1 MFHRTRQQLSGSK
14 RPIGKSTR
22 VTVGKKSAY
31 QVAST
36 AVKGVRY
43 NGNPYDIF
51 LRGDQQ
57 IIGNYVSTIV
67 NVSDRNVFSH
77 ATQSRLQQY
86 LVGDWAYAMK
96 ADLTVNAHLKSRLET
111 LRLRRRP
118 RVGAS
123 EKLRMRRAKHF
134 VDVPVFPLAICRT
147 ITGYATL
154 GTLAKNRIPWKI
166 TVETMCV
173 DSLELNQFTHR
184 HDHKHVIKPIQT
196 RKKQ

>member
-1 MFHRTRQQLSGSK
+1 MFHVSLQIIDAHALQRTRQQLSGSK

-67 NVSDRNVFSH
+67 NVRYALNHFSDRNVFSH

-96 ADLTVNAHLKSRLET
+96 ADLTVNAHLKSRLEI
-111 LRLRRRP
+111 LRLRRR
-118 RVGAS
+118 
-123 EKLRMRRAKHF
+123 
-134 VDVPVFPLAICRT
+134 
-147 ITGYATL
+147 
-154 GTLAKNRIPWKI
+154 
-166 TVETMCV
+166 
-173 DSLELNQFTHR
+173 
-184 HDHKHVIKPIQT
+184 
-196 RKKQ
+196 